1 METRLSNIR
10 RNASGKAV
18 ASGKTA
24 ISLRPKPRTIKKN
37 AANNRLGGKEVGTK
51 KQFKALLKMET
62 VLGMLYMNIG
72 VRIRLRSWNIHS
84 RQR

>member
-24 ISLRPKPRTIKKN
+24 ISLRPKPRITKKN
-37 AANNRLGGKEVGTK
+37 AANNRLGGKEVGIK
-51 KQFKALLKMET
+51 NSLKR
-62 VLGMLYMNIG
+62 Y
-72 VRIRLRSWNIHS
+72 
-84 RQR
+84 